1 MGIWDGLLRF
11 MGGQE
16 SLRLWFVLFLA
27 SILIAGISTGF
38 FKARKVQP
46 KGFKWKVLRTEAI
59 VAIITLAIVGPT
71 MGFASGW
78 LARNGWIAPIK
89 GPAEWWQIGLEYVAY
104 FLLFDT
110 WFYWFHRAMHKE
122 PMYKWVHKMH
132 HWSTSPNLLTTF
144 SVNPLESLINGGF
157 VPLFLTVTTLTL
169 PIHAATMALIT
180 PTSIFMGLYVHS
192 GYEFLPRWWNKSW
205 ATKWFITATFH
216 DQHHKYFN
224 YNFGGYT
231 TIWDRICGTTRKKY
245 EAEFETI
252 AAGTRTPRAAESIAT
267 TV

>member
-1 MGIWDGLLRF
+1 MKLWDQLLGL

-16 SLRLWFVLFLA
+16 SLRIWFVAFLA
-27 SILIAGISTGF
+27 SILIAGIWSGF

-46 KGFKWKVLRTEAI
+46 KGFKWKTLRTEAI
-59 VAIITLAIVGPT
+59 VAAITLAIVGPT
-71 MGFASGW
+71 MGFGTGW
-78 LARNGWIAPIK
+78 LARNGWITPVKA
-89 GPAEWWQIGLEYVAY
+89 PAEWWQIGLEYTAY
-104 FLLFDT
+104 FVLFDT

-122 PMYKWVHKMH
+122 PMYKWVHKVH
-132 HWSTSPNLLTTF
+132 HWSTSPNLLTTL

-157 VPLFLTVTTLTL
+157 VPLFLTVTTLML
-169 PIHAATMALIT
+169 PIHADTMMLIT
-180 PTSIFMGLYVHS
+180 PTNIFMGLYVHS

-231 TIWDRICGTTRKKY
+231 SIWDRICGTMRAKY
-245 EAEFETI
+245 ESDFEKAGAGRKVQPTAPAEGVT
-252 AAGTRTPRAAESIAT
+252 A
-267 TV
+267 